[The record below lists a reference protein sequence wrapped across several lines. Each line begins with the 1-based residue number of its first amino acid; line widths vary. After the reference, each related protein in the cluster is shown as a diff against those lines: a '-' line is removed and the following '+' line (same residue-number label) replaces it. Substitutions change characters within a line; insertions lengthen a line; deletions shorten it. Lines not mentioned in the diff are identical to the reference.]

1 MSSKETLPADVMWEI
16 DRIHMKNRL
25 PLFSNSRTGKDWYGE
40 GVIGEN
46 IP

>member
-1 MSSKETLPADVMWEI
+1 MWEI